1 MAGKIQVNPSVCFT
15 LRKVERVHRNNYTMT
30 KVICYLAQ
38 SGRDWGGASRVLFTN
53 IRLLDRN
60 RYTPLVLLPHPG
72 RIIKEL
78 DSLGIRYR
86 IWGRDHEP
94 SNPIAYGRAVWRSLR
109 MFRQEHVD
117 VFHMNTYYWRPAEF
131 VAAKLLHIP
140 VLVHYHL
147 VSKASGPVAR
157 QSDGIVAVSK
167 YVAENSKPARAK
179 KYVIHNALQ
188 LTPFDE
194 AENIRSELGI
204 SNDAVV
210 VTFVGQILAIKG
222 IDMYLRMAQAI
233 RHDNVRF
240 LIVGACRDPDKFKGA
255 YTESKLNE
263 EIGGDGRIIYTGYRS
278 DVLNIFKS
286 SDIVVV
292 PSQWDEP
299 FGLINI
305 EAGAAEKPV
314 VATRVGGIPEIIDHG
329 VNGFLVERDD
339 LDGLCEHVST
349 LIENKQLRLD
359 MGKRGREI
367 VERKFTYKP
376 IEDLQRLYD
385 SLT

>member
-1 MAGKIQVNPSVCFT
+1 MA
-15 LRKVERVHRNNYTMT
+15 

-38 SGRDWGGASRVLFTN
+38 SARDWGGASRVLFTN
-53 IRLLDRN
+53 IRLLDRS
-60 RYTPLVLLPHPG
+60 RYTPLVLLPYPG
-72 RIIKEL
+72 KITEEL
-78 DSLGIRYR
+78 DSLGVRYR
-86 IWGRDHEP
+86 IWGKEQEP
-94 SNPIAYGRAVWRSLR
+94 GNPIAYGKAVWRSLR

-131 VAAKLLHIP
+131 VAARLLHIP

-147 VSKASGPVAR
+147 VGKASGPVANL
-157 QSDGIVAVSK
+157 SDGIVAVSR

-179 KYVIHNALQ
+179 KYVIHNAIQ
-188 LTPFDE
+188 LTSFDE
-194 AENIRSELGI
+194 AKNIRSELGI
-204 SNDAVV
+204 PNDAVV
-210 VTFVGQILAIKG
+210 VTFVGQILTVKG
-222 IDMYLRMAQAI
+222 IDMFLRMTRAV
-233 RHDNVRF
+233 RHNNARF
-240 LIVGACRDPDKFKGA
+240 LIVGACRDPDKYKGA
-255 YTESKLNE
+255 YTESRLNE

-278 DVLNIFKS
+278 DIPNIYTS

-292 PSQWDEP
+292 PSQWNEP

-305 EAGAAEKPV
+305 EAGASGKPV

-329 VNGFLVERDD
+329 VNGFLVEPDD
-339 LDGLCEHVST
+339 IQGLCEHVSA
-349 LIENKQLRLD
+349 LIDNEQLRVD

-367 VERKFTYKP
+367 VERKFTCKP